1 MDDGGAASAA
11 AGDGAHLLNHDGG
24 AGPLGDGGTRPVNH
38 DGGAC
43 PLGDGGAASAAAGGA
58 AHPFANDGGARS
70 AAGDG
75 ARPRIAVSFVRG
87 APSHPA
93 WFSQRLADLAR
104 RAADGLRAA
113 GAEPVVLDSASG
125 HVFSALDYDGVVVLG
140 GGDVDPARYGGDTDE
155 PTVHCVDTGADE
167 AEIDLVNGA
176 IENGRPVL
184 GICRGLQLINVAF
197 AGSLFE
203 DLGAD
208 SIHKIHQPQPPMA
221 SHPVQIAPDSLL
233 GAALGTGTV
242 TVQSGHHQAV
252 RRLGDRLRVVA
263 TAADGVVE
271 AVELARPDE
280 GWLLAVQWHPE
291 EPGSPDGQLH
301 ALLEP
306 FVEACRQAPVD
317 VAG

>member
-1 MDDGGAASAA
+1 MSR
-11 AGDGAHLLNHDGG
+11 
-24 AGPLGDGGTRPVNH
+24 PLGD
-38 DGGAC
+38 DG
-43 PLGDGGAASAAAGGA
+43 
-58 AHPFANDGGARS
+58 
-70 AAGDG
+70 G
-75 ARPRIAVSFVRG
+75 ARPRIAVSYVRE

-93 WFSQRLADLAR
+93 WFSKVLADLAQ
-104 RAADGLRAA
+104 RAADGLSAA
-113 GAEPVVLDSASG
+113 GAEPVVLNSASG
-125 HVFSALDYDGVVVLG
+125 HVFSALDYDGVVILG

-155 PTVHCVDTGADE
+155 PTIHCVDTGADE

-203 DLGAD
+203 DLGPD
-208 SIHKIHQPQPPMA
+208 SLHKIHQSQPPMA
-221 SHPVQIAPDSLL
+221 NHSVHIAPDSLL
-233 GAALGTGTV
+233 ASALGTDAI

-291 EPGSPDGQLH
+291 EPGSPDGQLQ
-301 ALLEP
+301 ALLKP
-306 FVEACRQAPVD
+306 FVEACRQTPLGM
-317 VAG
+317 AG

>member
-1 MDDGGAASAA
+1 VSRPEDDDGGARPL
-11 AGDGAHLLNHDGG
+11 GDDGG
-24 AGPLGDGGTRPVNH
+24 AHPLH
-38 DGGAC
+38 
-43 PLGDGGAASAAAGGA
+43 
-58 AHPFANDGGARS
+58 
-70 AAGDG
+70 DG
-75 ARPRIAVSFVRG
+75 ARPRLAVSYVRD

-93 WFSQRLADLAR
+93 WFSKVLADLAQ
-104 RAADGLRAA
+104 RAAAGLSAA
-113 GAEPVVLDSASG
+113 GAEPIVLNSASG
-125 HVFSALDYDGVVVLG
+125 HVFSALDYDGVVILG

-167 AEIDLVNGA
+167 TEIDLVHGA
-176 IENGRPVL
+176 IENGRPEL

-197 AGSLFE
+197 AGSLIE
-203 DLGAD
+203 DLGPD
-208 SIHKIHQPQPPMA
+208 SLHKIHQPQPPMA

-233 GAALGTGTV
+233 ASALGTDAI

-301 ALLEP
+301 ALLKP
-306 FVEACRQAPVD
+306 FVEACRQTPVGM
-317 VAG
+317 AG